1 MLGELRRKLE
11 RRQGERER
19 VEKDLLEARE
29 THQGFLRRGL
39 RAERARVILQEVARQ
54 TQKELE
60 YRINDLVT
68 AALVAVF
75 PDPYSFELEFVERR
89 NKTEADLW
97 LRRKGE
103 RMNPLDAAGGGAVD
117 VAAFALRVA
126 LWGIRTP
133 RFHSVLVLDEPFRF
147 LSRELQ
153 PKASALLKILSERM
167 GLQILMVSHSLDLI
181 EEADRVFTVTRG
193 KDGRSRVE

>member
-97 LRRKGE
+97 LRRGGE
-103 RMNPLDAAGGGAVD
+103 RMSPLDSTGGGAVD

-133 RFHSVLVLDEPFRF
+133 RFRPVLVLDEPFRF